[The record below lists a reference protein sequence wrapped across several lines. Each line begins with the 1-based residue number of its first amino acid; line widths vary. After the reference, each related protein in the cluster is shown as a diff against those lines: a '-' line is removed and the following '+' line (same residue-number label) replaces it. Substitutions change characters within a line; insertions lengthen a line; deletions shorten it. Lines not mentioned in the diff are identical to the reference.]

1 MTPDGYVIPHPAD
14 EASANARA
22 QDALMD
28 EASFQSFYR
37 RHGRALWSYL
47 CRMVGNHAH
56 ADDLLQ
62 EAFCK
67 FLVAPVGA
75 LDESAQRAYL
85 FRIATNLVIDQ
96 WRKRT
101 REQQA
106 LDQFAP
112 SLPSASAG
120 LGPSATGPSGMGA
133 SGTTAAGGAPGF
145 ALGQGLSIDMARTF
159 AELKPRERALLWLA
173 YVEGSE
179 HDEIAQSL
187 GLKPK
192 SIRVLLFRARHRLAA
207 LLKKKGLGAG
217 KS

>member
-1 MTPDGYVIPHPAD
+1 MTSDGYVIPHTAD
-14 EASANARA
+14 EASAERA

-28 EASFQSFYR
+28 EATFQSFYR

-47 CRMVGNHAH
+47 CRMVGNQAH
-56 ADDLLQ
+56 ADDLVQ

-75 LDESAQRAYL
+75 LDETAQRAYL
-85 FRIATNLVIDQ
+85 FRIGTNLVIDQ

-112 SLPSASAG
+112 SFPSPPSSSAG
-120 LGPSATGPSGMGA
+120 TGA
-133 SGTTAAGGAPGF
+133 AAATAAVAGALAP
-145 ALGQGLSIDMARTF
+145 GQGLSIDMARTF

-192 SIRVLLFRARHRLAA
+192 SIRVLLFRARHRLAG

-217 KS
+217 S

>member
-1 MTPDGYVIPHPAD
+1 MTTDGYVIPQTAD
-14 EASANARA
+14 EASAERAR
-22 QDALMD
+22 DALMD
-28 EASFQSFYR
+28 EATFQAFYR

-47 CRMVGNHAH
+47 CRMVGNQAH

-75 LDESAQRAYL
+75 LDETAQRAYL

-106 LDQFAP
+106 LDQYAP
-112 SLPSASAG
+112 SLPSSVGTGAAAAPAG
-120 LGPSATGPSGMGA
+120 LAGE
-133 SGTTAAGGAPGF
+133 AALAP
-145 ALGQGLSIDMARTF
+145 GQGLSLDMARTF

-179 HDEIAQSL
+179 HDEIAKSL

-192 SIRVLLFRARHRLAA
+192 SIRVLLFRARHRLAG

-217 KS
+217 S

>member
-1 MTPDGYVIPHPAD
+1 MTSDGYVIPQTAD
-14 EASANARA
+14 ETSAERA

-28 EASFQSFYR
+28 EATFQAFYR

-47 CRMVGNHAH
+47 CRMVGNQAH

-75 LDESAQRAYL
+75 LDETAQRAYL

-112 SLPSASAG
+112 SFTPSSSSSMG
-120 LGPSATGPSGMGA
+120 TG
-133 SGTTAAGGAPGF
+133 AA
-145 ALGQGLSIDMARTF
+145 GQGLSIDMARTF
-159 AELKPRERALLWLA
+159 GELKPRERALLWLA

-179 HDEIAQSL
+179 HDEIARSL

-192 SIRVLLFRARHRLAA
+192 SIRVLLFRARHRLAG
-207 LLKKKGLGAG
+207 LLKKKGLGGAR
-217 KS
+217 S

>member
-1 MTPDGYVIPHPAD
+1 MTSDGYVIPQTAD
-14 EASANARA
+14 EASAERA

-28 EASFQSFYR
+28 EATFQAFYR

-47 CRMVGNHAH
+47 CRMVGNQAH
-56 ADDLLQ
+56 ADDLVQ

-75 LDESAQRAYL
+75 LDENAQRAYL

-112 SLPSASAG
+112 SLPS
-120 LGPSATGPSGMGA
+120 PSASP
-133 SGTTAAGGAPGF
+133 AAGAGVAP
-145 ALGQGLSIDMARTF
+145 GQGLSIDMARTF

-192 SIRVLLFRARHRLAA
+192 SIRVLLFRARHRLAG

-217 KS
+217 S

>member
-14 EASANARA
+14 EASAERA

-28 EASFQSFYR
+28 EATFQSFYR

-75 LDESAQRAYL
+75 LDETAQRAYL

-112 SLPSASAG
+112 SLPSSTSLSASA
-120 LGPSATGPSGMGA
+120 SAAAMGA
-133 SGTTAAGGAPGF
+133 AGAGGG
-145 ALGQGLSIDMARTF
+145 LTTGQGLSIDMARTF

-179 HDEIAQSL
+179 HDEIARSL
-187 GLKPK
+187 GLQSK

-207 LLKKKGLGAG
+207 LLKKKGLGGG